1 MGSPFGNAFANPMLW
16 ILIVAVLSLV
26 AVSLVPF
33 FSRPSTPANDE
44 FWRGGILYVN
54 RDDPALF
61 VPKRYGTGY
70 TLNFGNRW
78 SWVVMALI
86 LVLALA
92 PIVLSINALRHVSKF
107 R

>member
-33 FSRPSTPANDE
+33 FSRPSTRANDE
-44 FWRGGILYVN
+44 FWRGGIFYVN

-61 VPKRYGTGY
+61 VPKRYGIGY

-92 PIVLSINALRHVSKF
+92 PIILSINALRHVSKF